1 MAKNKKTYTLEEL
14 VDLNI
19 DSWVEAMGHL
29 DDLPDFKKEVM
40 AEADE
45 EAIAQW
51 KEMDECPAELESE
64 FTEVA
69 NRHNYRFD
77 KDGNIVSFDK

>member
-1 MAKNKKTYTLEEL
+1 MDKNEKTYTLEEL

-45 EAIAQW
+45 IDIERW
-51 KEMDECPAELESE
+51 KRMDECPAELESQ